1 MISVISFRLDPLA
14 MRYAADHKRQ
24 TRDRIVDAA
33 ARGFRAHG
41 VDGLG
46 VAALMSEL
54 GLTHG
59 GFYAHFPDKE
69 SLVCAACERAFA
81 EGWAA
86 FDRQPGVT
94 PQDTLRRIARSYL
107 APARRASHADGC
119 LIAALGPELSRGAPA
134 VRRMASALVD
144 GRLSKL
150 AARMPGR
157 TPRRRRDAATLLISV
172 LVGTMVVS
180 RLLPEEEGRRSLRVT
195 ARLIEQA
202 AGARQAIRSRRTR
215 S

>member
-1 MISVISFRLDPLA
+1 
-14 MRYAADHKRQ
+14 MRYNTAHKQ
-24 TRDRIVDAA
+24 HTRDRIVEAA
-33 ARGFRAHG
+33 GRGFRARG
-41 VDGLG
+41 IDGLG

-69 SLVCAACERAFA
+69 ALVCAACERAFA
-81 EGWAA
+81 EAWAD

-94 PQDTLRRIARSYL
+94 PRDTVRRIARSYL
-107 APARRASHADGC
+107 SPARRAGHAEGC
-119 LIAALGPELSRGAPA
+119 LIAALGPELARGSPV
-134 VRRMASALVD
+134 VRRAATAMVD
-144 GRLSKL
+144 ARLTKL

-157 TPRRRRDAATLLISV
+157 TAQRRRDAATLLVSM

-180 RLLPEEEGRRSLRVT
+180 RLLPEEQGRRSLRVT
-195 ARLIEQA
+195 QRLVAQA
-202 AGARQAIRSRRTR
+202 AGAGAATRSRRTR